1 MDKSVPLAV
10 LISDIHLSEKAPVA
24 RSAEPDWFAA
34 MARPLRVVKRLA
46 KKMNVP
52 VICAGDVFDRAQPTS
67 RLINFALDE
76 LPAMYSVPGQHDLPF
91 HEYAAM
97 ELSAY
102 GTMVKVGRIN
112 TLDPFKYTHIP
123 AGNGLISAFAFPW
136 NHAISPVDSMAPGLR
151 LAVVHEYIWADSNTS
166 YPGAKEEQSVSGF
179 RKRLKGYDCALFGDN
194 HKGFLAKSGKCT
206 VYNHGGFMSRKTD
219 EREATPGYGILYSDG
234 SVKHVPFDTSDD
246 RWTDDIVSAKSVE
259 EVEGHMAD
267 FIKELKTAGHTDL
280 DFREALHHY
289 FKTYDVSPGARK
301 ILLNSTNG

>member
-1 MDKSVPLAV
+1 MDKPEPLAV

-34 MARPLRVVKRLA
+34 MARPLRVIRKVARKLC
-46 KKMNVP
+46 VP
-52 VICAGDVFDRAQPTS
+52 VICAGDVFDRAQPSS

-76 LPAMYSVPGQHDLPF
+76 LPEMYSVPGQHDLPF

-97 ELSAY
+97 EQSAY
-102 GTMVKVGRIN
+102 GTMVKVERIFSLPPGEPV
-112 TLDPFKYTHIP
+112 TLPGGAVSLF
-123 AGNGLISAFAFPW
+123 GFPW
-136 NHAISPVDSMAPGLR
+136 EHDIHAPCSDVLGLR
-151 LAVVHEYIWADSNTS
+151 MAVVHEYIWADSNTS
-166 YPGAKEEQSVSGF
+166 YPGAKEEQSVAGF

-206 VYNHGGFMSRKTD
+206 VYNHGGFINRKTD
-219 EREATPGYGILYSDG
+219 EREAIPGYGILYADG
-234 SVKHVPFDTSDD
+234 SVKHVPFDTSED

-267 FIKELKTAGHTDL
+267 FIQELKTAGHTDL